1 MIITLVSTDIENINN
16 IECTVMEI
24 IPFFDTDNDKTKNNK
39 SIYLIT
45 IKREAKH
52 FYSLLFNDE

>member
-1 MIITLVSTDIENINN
+1 MIITLVSIDTRNKNE

-24 IPFFDTDNDKTKNNK
+24 ISFSIQIMINQKNNK
-39 SIYLIT
+39 IIYLIT

-52 FYSLLFNDE
+52 FYS

>member
-39 SIYLIT
+39 FIYNKT
-45 IKREAKH
+45 
-52 FYSLLFNDE
+52 

>member
-1 MIITLVSTDIENINN
+1 
-16 IECTVMEI
+16 MEI

-39 SIYLIT
+39 FIYLIT